1 MKTKQTLKT
10 TTAWLIFLACALA
23 PVHCTKEDPAGSGEP
38 PQNAKTEDEN
48 AVSEAKENLAI
59 IYADGDRADSVTK
72 EITLP
77 REGTGNDGE
86 VNGVTIGWASD
97 NDDVINVETS
107 GIGVVTQPAPGESD
121 VKVTLT
127 AIIKKNTSIRTKTFT
142 LVVLARTSTVNDPGD
157 CPAAPSGYT
166 SPDEVSDTDTRPRW
180 PVVTKKAAG
189 MPVWMT
195 NAPHKKG

>member
-10 TTAWLIFLACALA
+10 TTAWLIFLACTLA

-38 PQNAKTEDEN
+38 PQNAKTDDEN
-48 AVSEAKENLAI
+48 AVSEAKENLVIGYSGAEN
-59 IYADGDRADSVTK
+59 ADGVTK

-97 NDDVINVETS
+97 NDDVINVETR

-127 AIIKKNTSIRTKTFT
+127 AII
-142 LVVLARTSTVNDPGD
+142 
-157 CPAAPSGYT
+157 
-166 SPDEVSDTDTRPRW
+166 
-180 PVVTKKAAG
+180 
-189 MPVWMT
+189 
-195 NAPHKKG
+195 